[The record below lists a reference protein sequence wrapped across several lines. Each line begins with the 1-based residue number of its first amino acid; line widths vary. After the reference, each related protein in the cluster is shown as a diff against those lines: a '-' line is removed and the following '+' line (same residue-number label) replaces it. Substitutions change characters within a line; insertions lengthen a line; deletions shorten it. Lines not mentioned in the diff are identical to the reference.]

1 MSWEAHTHGNLVP
14 CRFVV
19 ADHMADDA
27 YVVATVE
34 RGSAGSDEAADSWL
48 AATAAAISALAGA
61 SDTDA
66 PLANGHACKVQQ
78 RQQQQQRG
86 PASAAEGSAG
96 PAATA
101 NGLHRGPEAAPG
113 CAYTPQSA
121 SRAAPASCNGAASA
135 ERTQLQQRHSKQ
147 QYLENIRACLQA
159 S

>member
-1 MSWEAHTHGNLVP
+1 M
-14 CRFVV
+14 
-19 ADHMADDA
+19 ADHTADDV

-34 RGSAGSDEAADSWL
+34 RGSAGSDEAAYSWL
-48 AATAAAISALAGA
+48 AATAAAISALASA

-66 PLANGHACKVQQ
+66 PLANGHACKIQQ
-78 RQQQQQRG
+78 RQQQQQQRG

-101 NGLHRGPEAAPG
+101 NGLHRGSEGAPG
-113 CAYTPQSA
+113 CAYAPQG
-121 SRAAPASCNGAASA
+121 CNGAASA